1 MKAQINNYSSVF
13 ILTDENVA
21 PFWLPE
27 VCAWLHCPQAI
38 EIVIKSGEQQK
49 NLRTVQRIW
58 NKLLKNN
65 ADRHSLL
72 INLGGGMVSDLGG
85 FAASCFKRGIDFV
98 NIPTTL
104 LAMVDASI
112 GGKTGIDFGGFKN
125 QIGVFSNP
133 KDVLVNPVFLRTLPQ
148 REILSGLAEM
158 LKCGFIADS
167 ELLQADL
174 ENYESYIHRAAEIKK
189 TIVAEDP
196 FEQGKRKILNFGHT
210 IGHAVESH
218 YLTKELPLLHGEAV
232 AVGMWCALWLS
243 VMKTGLDAAVLHDY
257 ETKLPMLLSEAQ
269 MIVSVQDVD
278 EIMKKLV
285 HDKKTRG
292 GKPQFVLLE
301 AVGKPVVDVEVEPAL
316 ICKALLQFRKIFS

>member
-85 FAASCFKRGIDFV
+85 FAASCFKRGIDFI

-133 KDVLVNPVFLRTLPQ
+133 KDVLVDPVFLRTLPQ

-278 EIMKKLV
+278 ESMKKLV

-301 AVGKPVVDVEVEPAL
+301 AVGEPVVDVEVKPDL
-316 ICKALLQFRKIFS
+316 ICKALLQFRKMFS

>member
-1 MKAQINNYSSVF
+1 MKVQINNYSSVF

-85 FAASCFKRGIDFV
+85 FAASCFKRGIDFI

-210 IGHAVESH
+210 IGHVIEAYFNYEQYS
-218 YLTKELPLLHGEAV
+218 HGEAV
-232 AVGMWCALWLS
+232 AIGMYALTRLT
-243 VMKTGLDAAVLHDY
+243 VQEGITEKDVLDNLAIIFDTYGLPY
-257 ETKLPMLLSEAQ
+257 EMPEMDMAKVEKLLS
-269 MIVSVQDVD
+269 S
-278 EIMKKLV
+278 
-285 HDKKTRG
+285 DKKFEG
-292 GKPQFVLLE
+292 EIINLCIMPKIGKAEIVRMH
-301 AVGKPVVDVEVEPAL
+301 KKNAL
-316 ICKALLQFRKIFS
+316 KLFEKTV